1 MEFGR
6 LIEIVDS
13 YAAAVT
19 GRALF
24 VRRTAARVVD
34 SVLLTMLSSAV
45 LGFFVEDR
53 DGGKVLDPP
62 AAIVVLT
69 IAGVFLYECLS
80 LRALA
85 ATPGKL
91 LLRLRVQRVG
101 GGELEWRNAIVRA
114 LIPAAVIAA
123 CVALPG
129 VRGVMPAVVA
139 ALYASVFASRTG
151 RGIVDVATGTE
162 VVPAY

>member
-1 MEFGR
+1 MHLGR
-6 LIEIVDS
+6 LNEIAGS

-19 GRALF
+19 GRALLL
-24 VRRTAARVVD
+24 RRTGARVVD

-45 LGFFVEDR
+45 LGFFVEDG

-62 AAIVVLT
+62 IAIVVLT

-80 LRALA
+80 LRALG

-91 LLRLRVQRVG
+91 VLRLRVQRVD
-101 GGELEWRNAIVRA
+101 GGEIEWRNATVRA
-114 LIPAAVIAA
+114 SIPALLIAA
-123 CVALPG
+123 CVSLPA

-139 ALYASVFASRTG
+139 ALYATAFAARSG
-151 RGIVDVATGTE
+151 RGIVDVAAGTE
-162 VVPAY
+162 VVPA

>member
-1 MEFGR
+1 
-6 LIEIVDS
+6 
-13 YAAAVT
+13 VT

-24 VRRTAARVVD
+24 VRRAAARVVD

-53 DGGKVLDPP
+53 DGGRVLDPP
-62 AAIVVLT
+62 IAIVVFT

-80 LRALA
+80 LRALG

-91 LLRLRVQRVG
+91 LLRLRVQTVEGRD
-101 GGELEWRNAIVRA
+101 LEWRNAIIRA
-114 LIPAAVIAA
+114 LVPVVVIAVCA
-123 CVALPG
+123 AWPT

-139 ALYASVFASRTG
+139 ALYATAFGSRSG
-151 RGIVDVATGTE
+151 RGIIDVAAAT
-162 VVPAY
+162 VVVRA